1 MDPFDELVVF
11 TAILDA
17 GSLAAAARRLRRS
30 TPAVSRALTALE
42 ERLGQRLIERTTRR
56 LAPTAAG
63 RHFAGR
69 ARQVL
74 ADYREALA
82 ETSECTSIPLRGLLR
97 VTAPVVFGRRH
108 VTPLIATFL
117 DAHPNMRVELVCA
130 DQQLDLVA
138 EEVDVAVRIGRL
150 TETGLVARKVGQ
162 VRPVLVASADYVAR
176 RGAPRSPRD
185 LSDHEIVYF
194 TGVPSFDW
202 RFRGFNRNRAM
213 RLAARLLVSDI
224 ESALIAVRAGRGVA
238 RVLSYQVADELLTGN
253 LVRLLREFEP
263 VPWPIHLVV
272 PSARHM
278 LPSVRMFLDH
288 AARHLR
294 ALRAINE

>member
-1 MDPFDELVVF
+1 MDRLDELAVF

-30 TPAVSRALTALE
+30 TPSVSRALAALE
-42 ERLGQRLIERTTRR
+42 ERLGLRLVERTTRR
-56 LAPTAAG
+56 LAPTPVG
-63 RHFAGR
+63 RRFAER
-69 ARQVL
+69 ARRLL
-74 ADYREALA
+74 ADYGEAVGEVG
-82 ETSECTSIPLRGLLR
+82 ETTSAPLRGLLR

-108 VTPLIATFL
+108 ITPLIATFL
-117 DAHPNMRVELVCA
+117 EAHPCMRVELVCA

-138 EEVDVAVRIGRL
+138 EEIDVGVRIGRL
-150 TETGLVARKVGQ
+150 AQTGLVARKVGQ

-176 RGAPRSPRD
+176 RGAPHSPRD

-202 RFRGFNRNRAM
+202 RFSGFNRNRAM

-224 ESALIAVRAGRGVA
+224 ESALIAVRTGRGVA

-263 VPWPIHLVV
+263 APWPICLVV
-272 PSARHM
+272 PTARHM

-288 AARHLR
+288 AAQHLR